1 MIFNACWAMSWKI
14 MKICGSF
21 VGQVEG
27 PLLARQL
34 LVSRGCETCLG
45 MMWFVVWAF
54 ISPRRVES
62 PNVNRKML
70 RVSVSSSRPL
80 RQVQAGV
87 ANMLLPRK
95 CALDIFRLDVE
106 ACVIG
111 SFCKFKLALRLRSR
125 RGEEAWNGRFD
136 FLPSSQHNCRHEMEK
151 STFSGCLL

>member
-1 MIFNACWAMSWKI
+1 
-14 MKICGSF
+14 MKICRSF

-45 MMWFVVWAF
+45 VMWFVVWAF
-54 ISPRRVES
+54 IFPRRVES

-95 CALDIFRLDVE
+95 CALDIFRLDLE
-106 ACVIG
+106 AYVIG

-125 RGEEAWNGRFD
+125 RGEEA
-136 FLPSSQHNCRHEMEK
+136 
-151 STFSGCLL
+151 

>member
-1 MIFNACWAMSWKI
+1 
-14 MKICGSF
+14 MKICRSF

-45 MMWFVVWAF
+45 VMWFVVWAF
-54 ISPRRVES
+54 IFPRRVES
-62 PNVNRKML
+62 PNVNRKMR

-106 ACVIG
+106 AYVIG
-111 SFCKFKLALRLRSR
+111 SFCKFKLALRLRSG
-125 RGEEAWNGRFD
+125 RGEEA
-136 FLPSSQHNCRHEMEK
+136 
-151 STFSGCLL
+151 